1 MAGLAGCAFEVK
13 FDAVPWSITSLLK
26 VAIWGLS
33 TLQTKLHSYWM
44 TLSSSMMELP
54 CKLLP
59 SGSFHTE
66 ELNRCS

>member
-13 FDAVPWSITSLLK
+13 FDAVPWSITLLLK

-44 TLSSSMMELP
+44 TVFFNDGAAL
-54 CKLLP
+54 
-59 SGSFHTE
+59 
-66 ELNRCS
+66 